1 MSTEENTTTIT
12 TTTTTDTPVSIATEI
27 ATNTS
32 TTDSTTETA
41 TTTTIPTNIND
52 MNDNK
57 DISTDTTN
65 NTTTATINNS
75 DKTEENDNSKSED
88 VPMKDVSKTEDATPS
103 LPHLQ
108 LEIQQKQQQQQQQRQ
123 QQQHKDNVEK
133 DSKIDYEK
141 EAQTLEDRALR
152 FLAKQTH
159 PVVIPSFAAW
169 FNISEIHDIEK
180 RSLPDFFNSSSVYK
194 SPKAYKDARNF
205 MINTYRLSPY
215 EYLTITAVR
224 RNVALDVASIVKIHS
239 FLETWG
245 LINYQ
250 IDPRSKP
257 SLIGPSFT
265 GHFQIILDT
274 PQGLKPVVPQTIIS
288 DLMDEKEKMKDQ
300 EKEEEKEKEEENK
313 ATETTTDLTTNI
325 QDTANTNITEP
336 NLIEEFKNKQVKLKG
351 VPPFPI
357 NLSIRKNIYD
367 STQDFNVLQTQKKSS
382 RQFQKTYV
390 CHTCGNDTMTVRYHN
405 LRSKDSNLCP
415 RCFQEGH
422 FGANFQ
428 ASDFIRLSSNY
439 INHKNWSDQELLLLL
454 EGIEMYEDQWDKIVN
469 HVGGNKNLE
478 DCVEKFLTLPIEDNY
493 INDVINAIKQ
503 KRHNNIDTSNVEN
516 DPGNNSLKRLNTINQ
531 AEAVELTIK
540 NLLAGLH
547 KDIINETIPE
557 QSKEL
562 SKKYLKETQGVIQE
576 IVGLMINKLETKM
589 NKLDIIEGA
598 LEQAKKRYVKETEKL
613 INDRISL
620 SKQINELNSEL
631 ASLNVS
637 KKLIL
642 TSDQVDSGIELVEND
657 KNDEDSEDKDS
668 TDLQKKINK
677 EIEAISMREPQVY
690 KPWSL

>member
-1 MSTEENTTTIT
+1 MSTEENTTVTDTTAEVAVNTDATNATAETTTST
-12 TTTTTDTPVSIATEI
+12 TTTPSNNND
-27 ATNTS
+27 
-32 TTDSTTETA
+32 
-41 TTTTIPTNIND
+41 IND
-52 MNDNK
+52 EK
-57 DISTDTTN
+57 DISTNTN
-65 NTTTATINNS
+65 NTTMTTTNND
-75 DKTEENDNSKSED
+75 DKKKEDGKEED
-88 VPMKDVSKTEDATPS
+88 VSMEDISKNDDMPMKDASKTEDATPS

-108 LEIQQKQQQQQQQRQ
+108 LEIQQKQQQQQQQQ
-123 QQQHKDNVEK
+123 QQQKHNSEK
-133 DSKIDYEK
+133 EGKMDYEK

-159 PVVIPSFAAW
+159 PVVMPSFAAW
-169 FNISEIHDIEK
+169 FNISEIHDIER
-180 RSLPDFFNSSSVYK
+180 RSLPDFFDSSSIYK
-194 SPKAYKDARNF
+194 SPKAYKDTRNF

-224 RNVALDVASIVKIHS
+224 RNIALDVASIVKIHS

-274 PQGLKPVVPQTIIS
+274 PQGLKPVVPQTVIN
-288 DLMDEKEKMKDQ
+288 DLMDEKEKMKEQ
-300 EKEEEKEKEEENK
+300 ERERERENK
-313 ATETTTDLTTNI
+313 TTETTTDV
-325 QDTANTNITEP
+325 TASGQEVADANITEP
-336 NLIEEFKNKQVKLKG
+336 DLIEEFKHKQLKLRDI
-351 VPPFPI
+351 PPFPV

-367 STQDFNVLQTQKKSS
+367 STQDFNVLQTQNKSS
-382 RQFQKTYV
+382 RQLQKTYV
-390 CHTCGNDTMTVRYHN
+390 CHTCGNDTVTVRYHN

-428 ASDFIRLSSNY
+428 ASDFIRLSNNY
-439 INHKNWSDQELLLLL
+439 INHKVWSDQELLLLL
-454 EGIEMYEDQWDKIVN
+454 EGIEMYEDQWDKVVN
-469 HVGGNKNLE
+469 HVGTNKNLE
-478 DCVEKFLTLPIEDNY
+478 DCVEKFLTLPIEDSY
-493 INDVINAIKQ
+493 INEVINTIKQ
-503 KRHNNIDTSNVEN
+503 KDNNNTDASSSKN
-516 DPGNNSLKRLNTINQ
+516 DNGDNSLKRLNTIDQ
-531 AEAVELTIK
+531 AKAVELTIK
-540 NLLAGLH
+540 NLLDGLH
-547 KDIINETIPE
+547 KEILTEAIPK
-557 QSKEL
+557 QANEL
-562 SKKYLKETQGVIQE
+562 SEKYLKETQGVIQE

-589 NKLDIIEGA
+589 NKLDIVENA
-598 LEQAKKRYVKETEKL
+598 LEQAKKKYVKETEKL

-657 KNDEDSEDKDS
+657 KNDEDNEDKDN

>member
-1 MSTEENTTTIT
+1 MSTEENTISTTTEVAIFADTANATTETNT
-12 TTTTTDTPVSIATEI
+12 TTTTTTANNNDINGNKNIS
-27 ATNTS
+27 TNTN
-32 TTDSTTETA
+32 D
-41 TTTTIPTNIND
+41 TTTTIANNND
-52 MNDNK
+52 KN
-57 DISTDTTN
+57 
-65 NTTTATINNS
+65 
-75 DKTEENDNSKSED
+75 ED
-88 VPMKDVSKTEDATPS
+88 DVLMKDVSKTDDVAMEGASKTEDATPS

-108 LEIQQKQQQQQQQRQ
+108 LEIQQKQQQQLQKQQQLQ
-123 QQQHKDNVEK
+123 QQK
-133 DSKIDYEK
+133 DSAEKEGRIDYEK

-180 RSLPDFFNSSSVYK
+180 RSLPDFFDSSSIYK

-274 PQGLKPVVPQTIIS
+274 PQGLKPAVPQTVIN
-288 DLMDEKEKMKDQ
+288 DLMNEKEKIKEQ
-300 EKEEEKEKEEENK
+300 EREREKEKEKENK
-313 ATETTTDLTTNI
+313 VTETTTDITTNI
-325 QDTANTNITEP
+325 QETANTNITEP
-336 NLIEEFKNKQVKLKG
+336 DLIEEFKNKQLKLKG
-351 VPPFPI
+351 VSPFPV

-367 STQDFNVLQTQKKSS
+367 STQDFNVLQTQNKSS

-405 LRSKDSNLCP
+405 LRSKDSNLCS

-428 ASDFIRLSSNY
+428 ASDFIRLSNNY
-439 INHKNWSDQELLLLL
+439 TNHKVWSDQELLLLL
-454 EGIEMYEDQWDKIVN
+454 EGIEMYEDQWDKVVN

-503 KRHNNIDTSNVEN
+503 KDHINYDASNIKNEN
-516 DPGNNSLKRLNTINQ
+516 GNNSLKKLDTIDQ
-531 AEAVELTIK
+531 AKAIELTIK
-540 NLLAGLH
+540 NLLNGLH
-547 KDIINETIPE
+547 KEIITEAIPK

-562 SKKYLKETQGVIQE
+562 SEKYLKETQGVIQE

-589 NKLDIIEGA
+589 NKLDIVENT
-598 LEQAKKRYVKETEKL
+598 LEQARKKYVKETEKL

-657 KNDEDSEDKDS
+657 KNDEDNEDKDS
-668 TDLQKKINK
+668 TDLQKKINR